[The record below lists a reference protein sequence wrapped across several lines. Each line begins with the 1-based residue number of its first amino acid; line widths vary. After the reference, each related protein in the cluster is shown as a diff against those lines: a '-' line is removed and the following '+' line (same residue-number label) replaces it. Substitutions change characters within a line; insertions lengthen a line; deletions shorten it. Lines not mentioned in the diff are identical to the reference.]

1 MKNHKKILLLL
12 IGICIC
18 FLLFFIVQ
26 IYAKYLTSAEGSTEL
41 TIANWNIIV
50 NNLSIKNNTDIS
62 NTIVPVFP
70 GNEHIASN
78 IIAPTAEGY
87 FDLNFDF
94 SNADVSFQYEI
105 KATADENSSVQD
117 LVTTGYS
124 IDDGEIIN
132 FENYN
137 DPITE
142 IIKLSDN
149 VETRKLRV
157 YIKWNDNEDSQ
168 SMTNSDDTI
177 STTSENPPLLNVNIS
192 FTQITE
198 IPEIPEIP
206 EDTPTS

>member
-1 MKNHKKILLLL
+1 MKNHKKLLLLL

-18 FLLFFIVQ
+18 ALLFFIVQ
-26 IYAKYLTSAEGSTEL
+26 IYAKYVTSTEGSTEL
-41 TIANWNIIV
+41 TIANWNILV
-50 NNLSIKNNTDIS
+50 NDLSIKNNTDIS

-70 GNEHIASN
+70 GNDHIASN

-105 KATADENSSVQD
+105 TASAAENSSVKD
-117 LVTTGYS
+117 LVATGYS

-142 IIKLSDN
+142 IIALSSN
-149 VETRKLRV
+149 IETRKVRI
-157 YIKWNDNEDSQ
+157 YIKWDDSEDSQ
-168 SMTNSDDTI
+168 TMTNSDDTI
-177 STTSENPPLLNVNIS
+177 STTSENPPLFNVNIS
-192 FTQITE
+192 FTQITD
-198 IPEIPEIP
+198 IP
-206 EDTPTS
+206 EDTPTI

>member
-1 MKNHKKILLLL
+1 MNNRKKFLLLL

-18 FLLFFIVQ
+18 MLLFLIVQ

-41 TIANWNIIV
+41 TIANWNIVV
-50 NNLSIKNNTDIS
+50 NDLSIKNNTDIS
-62 NTIVPVFP
+62 NSIVPVFP

-105 KATADENSSVQD
+105 TASADENSSVKD

-124 IDDGEIIN
+124 IDDGEKIN
-132 FENYN
+132 FENYD

-142 IIKLSDN
+142 IIELSSN
-149 VETRKLRV
+149 IETRKIRV
-157 YIKWNDNEDSQ
+157 YIAWDDSEDSQ
-168 SMTNSDDTI
+168 TMTNSDDTI
-177 STTSENPPLLNVNIS
+177 STTVENPPLLHVNIS
-192 FTQITE
+192 FTQITDIIDE
-198 IPEIPEIP
+198 
-206 EDTPTS
+206 TPSS